1 MRFNLVAA
9 VLLIL
14 IGLFMLA
21 SNLGW
26 THLNLSKLLLTWW
39 PVALVGVGIAML
51 FGRGNKEGGA
61 LRRPPSCRAEPCSA
75 SQIACNLQVRGSV
88 TPVWPWYLP
97 PRSRYDVSQMSSAA
111 AWKNSICATP
121 SLA

>member
-14 IGLFMLA
+14 IVLFMLA

-51 FGRGNKEGGA
+51 FGRGK
-61 LRRPPSCRAEPCSA
+61 
-75 SQIACNLQVRGSV
+75 
-88 TPVWPWYLP
+88 
-97 PRSRYDVSQMSSAA
+97 
-111 AWKNSICATP
+111 
-121 SLA
+121 

>member
-39 PVALVGVGIAML
+39 PVGLVGVGIAML
-51 FGRGNKEGGA
+51 FGRGK
-61 LRRPPSCRAEPCSA
+61 
-75 SQIACNLQVRGSV
+75 
-88 TPVWPWYLP
+88 
-97 PRSRYDVSQMSSAA
+97 
-111 AWKNSICATP
+111 
-121 SLA
+121 